1 MKDDYSTTP
10 EKDVKKSIITD
21 CKIKVEQKIVTRA
34 FADRLLTVGKYDK
47 QRQIREP
54 HVNQLIAEMEQ
65 GRFLRGIPIQ
75 ICQLPDGKYFV
86 VNGQQTLEAIKIVDI
101 PITLTF
107 ITYYVKTMAEVGA
120 IYSRLD
126 IGRPRTAYDR
136 LLALGIP
143 DSILKGDRSL
153 LKSETNSLTAAI
165 KMLLMEFRPYNAKT
179 MDPGINRSA
188 DLWATVIT
196 TEWKPAIQRMYD
208 VLQFCDTRRAR
219 QRFLKAGVASVCLAT
234 IRAQGDKAYDFWAL
248 AMADDG
254 VRARHPAHQLSL
266 WVNDRDHLKG
276 GSNRQI
282 LVAKHVTSCWNKYW
296 DDGEM
301 QSVRATDV
309 RRLGVTIKG
318 TPFTSSER
326 GWKK

>member
-1 MKDDYSTTP
+1 MTNR
-10 EKDVKKSIITD
+10 
-21 CKIKVEQKIVTRA
+21 KVEQKIVTRA
-34 FADRLLTVGKYDK
+34 LADRWLTVGKYGK
-47 QRQIREP
+47 QRHLGDP
-54 HVNQLIAEMEQ
+54 HLQQLVAEMKKGQ
-65 GRFLRGIPIQ
+65 FLEGTPIQ
-75 ICQLPDGKYFV
+75 ICELPDGKYFI
-86 VNGQQTLEAIKIVDI
+86 VNGQHTLQAIKIVDES
-101 PITLTF
+101 ITLT
-107 ITYYVKTMAEVGA
+107 IIIYYVKTMEEVGE

-143 DSILKGDRSL
+143 DTILEGKKSL
-153 LKSETNSLTAAI
+153 LKNETNSLTASI
-165 KMLLMEFRPYNAKT
+165 KILLMKFRAYNAKT

-188 DLWATVIT
+188 DLWANTIT
-196 TEWKPAIQRMYD
+196 TEWKPAIQQMYGA
-208 VLQFCDTRRAR
+208 LESCGNRRTR
-219 QRFLKAGVASVCLAT
+219 QKFLKAGVAAVCLAT
-234 IRAQGDKAYDFWAL
+234 MRSEPNKASDFWTM

-276 GSNRQI
+276 GSGRQI
-282 LVAKHVTSCWNKYW
+282 LVAKHVASCWNKYW

-309 RRLGVTIKG
+309 LRSGLTIKG
-318 TPFTSSER
+318 TPFTSSKH